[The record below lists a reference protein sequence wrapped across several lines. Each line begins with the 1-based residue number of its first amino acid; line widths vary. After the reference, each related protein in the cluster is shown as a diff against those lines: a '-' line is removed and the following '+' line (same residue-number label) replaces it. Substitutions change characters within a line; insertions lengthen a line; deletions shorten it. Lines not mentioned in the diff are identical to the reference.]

1 MSDQMNFLDTPNAI
15 SSPASVDG
23 VTPCERLDGLMV
35 ARFGP
40 EAALANLSARQAKEK
55 GLLTS
60 GTYGP
65 RGSTSSSNANPA
77 SSLVSRLK
85 QRSGTAG
92 STLFNLTW
100 KEKATPSGRSVSLLR
115 ASGHRTSGSGCGSW
129 RSPTVSCVN
138 ADRAKNGLE
147 YAQRKLSKGQ
157 TITLVD
163 EVHLNLA
170 SWPTPNSTVIEA
182 KSMPPI
188 MEGRKPTDPQI
199 GLADVAVH
207 LVVDLASWPTPR
219 AEERGQHNSQ
229 DNGVSLSK
237 MASWATPTACS
248 PNSLRGNGQ
257 DPEKRK
263 AGGHAVNLQD
273 QVRLTVSGEKPT
285 GSPAATEKPGQL
297 NPAHSRW
304 LMGYPPAWDACAVM
318 VMPSSR
324 KSRLK

>member
-170 SWPTPNSTVIEA
+170 SWPTP
-182 KSMPPI
+182 
-188 MEGRKPTDPQI
+188 
-199 GLADVAVH
+199 
-207 LVVDLASWPTPR
+207 R

-285 GSPAATEKPGQL
+285 GSPAATEKPVQL